1 MGKEYSLEFRGKAV
15 GMVFGGM
22 DRKLVCKR
30 LGISRT
36 QLYVW
41 MKRETAGEGLKS
53 KAGRGR
59 KPSVHPVAKRVVAMS
74 VTKRR
79 QSTRKLA
86 KRLTA
91 AGYPI
96 SHTTVRTY
104 LRENLKTFPYK
115 PSKRPKLTEEQKKRR
130 LNFAKEHKT
139 WTEEDWK
146 RVLWSD
152 ESCFE
157 LFNPPNRQNDR
168 VWAADASD
176 VPPVPTVK
184 HPPKVHVWGMM
195 SSCAVSELHVVPQ
208 KFTINGDYYR
218 QNILEEE
225 CLRAVHRTGQTGT
238 ILQRAL
244 VPDAETA
251 IFMQDGA
258 PPHTAKRTQDWCRD
272 NLPSFWAKDVWPGNS
287 PDLNPIEN
295 LWAILK
301 EKVSELPGA
310 TTADQLA
317 RQLRKAWAAISPDV
331 LHNLVSSMPERM
343 RQCIANKG
351 GCVNK

>member
-1 MGKEYSLEFRGKAV
+1 
-15 GMVFGGM
+15 MVLDGM

-30 LGISRT
+30 LGIGRT
-36 QLYVW
+36 QLYVG
-41 MKRETAGEGLKS
+41 MKRETAREGLKS
-53 KAGRGR
+53 NGRPRQKTLRAPSRQASGRHVGDKTAPINSEAGKA
-59 KPSVHPVAKRVVAMS
+59 
-74 VTKRR
+74 
-79 QSTRKLA
+79 A

-104 LRENLKTFPYK
+104 LRKNLNTFLYK

-130 LNFAKEHKT
+130 LNFAKEHQT

-208 KFTINGDYYR
+208 KVTINGDYYR
-218 QNILEEE
+218 QNILEEA
-225 CLRAVHRTGQTGT
+225 CLRAVHRTGKTGT

-244 VPDAETA
+244 VPDAEKA

-272 NLPSFWAKDVWPGNS
+272 NLPSFWAKGVWPGNS